1 MKGNMMKSKIKICFV
16 SSSGGHWEELL
27 CLKEL
32 AEKYESFFV
41 TEQGGQVKDSM
52 LKNVYILPQINRNEK
67 NFTFHFIRIFIEANK
82 ILKMEKPDLV
92 ISTGALISFPFCLL
106 VKLGG
111 GKVIYIESFARI
123 RDSSMTGKLVYRF
136 ADLFIV
142 QWKTMLKVYPKA
154 KYVGGI
160 F

>member
-1 MKGNMMKSKIKICFV
+1 MKSKIKICFV

-41 TEQGGQVKDSM
+41 TEQGGQVQDARI
-52 LKNVYILPQINRNEK
+52 KNVYALPQINRHEK
-67 NFTFHFIRIFIEANK
+67 NFAIHFIRIFFEANK
-82 ILKMEKPDLV
+82 IIKKEKPDIV
-92 ISTGALISFPFCLL
+92 ISTGALIAFPFCIL
-106 VKLGG
+106 VKLRGG
-111 GKVIYIESFARI
+111 RVIYIESFARV
-123 RDSSMTGKLVYRF
+123 RNSSVTGKLVYRF
-136 ADLFIV
+136 SDLFLV
-142 QWKTMLKVYPKA
+142 QWKAMLKVYPKA